1 LSIAIN
7 NVAAVDYKK
16 RFVDIQAGW
25 PGSVGDSRIWKN
37 SYLNKIHKDWLEK
50 FPTTSLPT
58 GQVDGQII
66 YEEIPAF
73 ILADSAYANTKH
85 VVTTFG
91 TTECNSDPVIAALN
105 KKLGGARYHV
115 ENAFGI
121 LKSRFQIFQ
130 RALQCSSEK
139 VEPAI
144 ILTSSIFVMHNF
156 LIDIKDTAD
165 WEAEVGHNAVSEE
178 IEKLREFER
187 LRDEAENEE
196 DDEEDEL
203 RNDESSTRN
212 ILIRHMRWLLESHQ
226 RWQ

>member
-1 LSIAIN
+1 LSTAIN

-37 SYLNKIHKDWLEK
+37 SCLNKIHKDWLEK
-50 FPTTSLPT
+50 FPTSSLPT
-58 GQVDGQII
+58 GQVDGQVI

-144 ILTSSIFVMHNF
+144 ILTSSIFVTHNF

-165 WEAEVGHNAVSEE
+165 WEAEVGRNAVAEE
-178 IEKLREFER
+178 IER
-187 LRDEAENEE
+187 LRDEAE
-196 DDEEDEL
+196 DEEDEEEDEL
-203 RNDESSTRN
+203 ENDDSPTRN
-212 ILIRHMRWLLESHQ
+212 ILIRHMRWLLESRQ
-226 RWQ
+226 RRR